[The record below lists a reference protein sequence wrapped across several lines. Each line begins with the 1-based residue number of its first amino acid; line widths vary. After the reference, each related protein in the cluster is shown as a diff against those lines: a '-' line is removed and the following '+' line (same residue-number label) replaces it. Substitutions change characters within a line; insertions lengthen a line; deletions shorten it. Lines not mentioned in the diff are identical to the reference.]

1 MSFTFASPAGPET
14 GLQGYNLDGRP
25 RSFAP
30 ETAAR
35 RKRRR
40 SWLARRAKHP
50 RHKDSQMQAT
60 LVKMVDTLKG
70 SVDGILAAQPENAQE
85 LLAKSFK
92 EFSDILVGAVGEQ
105 VEALEKRA
113 TDAATPL
120 TGIADGALFTGLGPV
135 GEVANLL
142 SFMDERIDAIR
153 TGARG
158 GKGLAKVAPPDD
170 AVLGLLDRSSHLCEL
185 ALRAAVHDHL
195 EVTDDKAAANV
206 MLKSADGAEQIM
218 LKCNLPEAL
227 AKFATD
233 PDAIDDAEIEDA
245 VNTLIGF
252 GVSEAALVKA
262 LSGGGLAKFDGMEEA
277 ADTDG
282 DGQASMQE
290 QLVLVGRL
298 LAAAM
303 LQLNGAMEGSGM
315 APGAIDGEEGGEEG
329 MAPGEEGGEAQGEDE
344 GEEGGEGEEAGAEE
358 GGEGAGSGEEGGEG
372 EGDEEDPKK
381 RFGKTALN
389 AGLAKMEKAN
399 AALQSKLAE
408 LEGKLVKI
416 AAEPAAGKAIL
427 MQDGTLSKREPAGP
441 GAPLSEAKIA
451 EIIANKVPETDRP
464 LVMMKIAQQVPAH
477 IALAKYIDQ
486 AA

>member
-40 SWLARRAKHP
+40 NWLARRAKHP

-60 LVKMVDTLKG
+60 LVKMVNTLKG

-92 EFSDILVGAVGEQ
+92 EFADILVGAVGEQ

-120 TGIADGALFTGLGPV
+120 TGVAEGALFTGLGPV

-142 SFMDERIDAIR
+142 SLMDERIDAIR
-153 TGARG
+153 TGAIG
-158 GKGLAKVAPPDD
+158 GKGLAKAAPAND
-170 AVLGLLDRSSHLCEL
+170 AVLGLLERSAHLADL
-185 ALRAAVHDHL
+185 ALRAAVYEHL
-195 EVTDDKAAANV
+195 EVTDDRNAANV

-218 LKCNLPEAL
+218 LRCSLPEAL

-233 PDAIDDAEIEDA
+233 PNAIDDAELEDA

-282 DGQASMQE
+282 DGQASLQE

-298 LAAAM
+298 IAAAM
-303 LQLNGAMEGSGM
+303 LQLNGAMEGGGM
-315 APGAIDGEEGGEEG
+315 APGAIDGEAEEG
-329 MAPGEEGGEAQGEDE
+329 AEDMAPGEEGGEAEGEGE

-358 GGEGAGSGEEGGEG
+358 GGEGEEGGEA
-372 EGDEEDPKK
+372 EGDEENPKK
-381 RFGKTALN
+381 RFGKTAVN
-389 AGLAKMEKAN
+389 AGLAKAEKAN
-399 AALQSKLAE
+399 AALQARLTE
-408 LEGKLVKI
+408 LEGKLAKI

-427 MQDGTLSKREPAGP
+427 MAGDPLSKRAPESPD
-441 GAPLSEAKIA
+441 APLSEERIA
-451 EIIANKVPETDRP
+451 DIVQTKVPEADKA
-464 LVMMKIAQQVPAH
+464 LVMMKIAQRVDPRV
-477 IALAKYIDQ
+477 ALAKYLDE